1 MEMIAAR
8 PVTVPRGLESGTRR
22 RIRDALLD
30 AVFDFV
36 GPTGPDGLSSLER
49 DLLADRIEQALEAS
63 TDAALATLDQELR
76 ATLRESPRSTAA
88 KIDRLHRLVDYG
100 LD

>member
-1 MEMIAAR
+1 MDMTAAR
-8 PVTVPRGLESGTRR
+8 PVAVARAPGSDTRR

-36 GPTGPDGLSSLER
+36 GPSGPDGLSPLER
-49 DLLADRIEQALEAS
+49 ELLAEGIEQALEAS
-63 TDAALATLDQELR
+63 TDAALTTLDRELT

-88 KIDRLHRLVDYG
+88 KIDRLRRLVDYG